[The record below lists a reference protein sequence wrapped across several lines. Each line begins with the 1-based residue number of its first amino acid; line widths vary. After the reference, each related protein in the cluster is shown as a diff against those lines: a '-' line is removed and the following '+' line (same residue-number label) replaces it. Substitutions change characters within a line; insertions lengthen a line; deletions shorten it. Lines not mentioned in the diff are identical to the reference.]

1 MKSLSDIAKRF
12 DGIQEIP
19 ENQGFK
25 DRFLSYVMDVVG
37 FEKGY
42 AWCMLFANVC
52 SVLYFTQFNSLLIN
66 KYKNCFTPGAVSSF
80 NNFKK
85 CFPEMVSDRPSR
97 NSIAIWQKYANGKA
111 TWRGHAGVVVW
122 LNGSILL
129 SVEGNTNEAGSREGD
144 GVYIK
149 ERNIYAKPNN
159 GLRFRGFINL
169 PDGYA

>member
-85 CFPEMVSDRPSR
+85 CFPEMVSEIGR
-97 NSIAIWQKYANGKA
+97 A
-111 TWRGHAGVVVW
+111 HV
-122 LNGSILL
+122 
-129 SVEGNTNEAGSREGD
+129 
-144 GVYIK
+144 
-149 ERNIYAKPNN
+149 
-159 GLRFRGFINL
+159 
-169 PDGYA
+169 

>member
-12 DGIQEIP
+12 EGIQEIP

-25 DRFLSYVMDVVG
+25 DSFLSYVMDVVG

-52 SVLYFTQFNSLLIN
+52 AVLYFTQFNSSLIN
-66 KYKNCFTPGAVSSF
+66 KFKDCFTPGAVSSF

-85 CFPEMVSDRPSR
+85 RYPEMVSDKPSQ
-97 NSIAIWQKYANGKA
+97 NTIAIWQRYTNGKA

-129 SVEGNTNEAGSREGD
+129 SVEGNTNEAGGREGD

-149 ERNIYAKPNN
+149 ERNIYAEPDN
-159 GLRFRGFINL
+159 GLRFKGFINL

>member
-12 DGIQEIP
+12 EGIQEVP

-25 DRFLSYVMDVVG
+25 DKFLSYVMNVVG

-52 SVLYFTQFNSLLIN
+52 AVLYFTQFNSFLIQ
-66 KYKNCFTPGAVSSF
+66 KFKDCFTPGAVSTF
-80 NNFKK
+80 NRFKK
-85 CFPEMVSDRPSR
+85 HFPEMVSDKPSR
-97 NSIAIWQKYANGKA
+97 NSIAIWQKYTNGKA

-122 LNGSILL
+122 LNGSVLL
-129 SVEGNTNEAGSREGD
+129 SVEGNTNKAGGRDGD
-144 GVYIK
+144 GVYVK
-149 ERNIYAKPNN
+149 ERNIYANSDN
-159 GLRFRGFINL
+159 GLRLKGFINL